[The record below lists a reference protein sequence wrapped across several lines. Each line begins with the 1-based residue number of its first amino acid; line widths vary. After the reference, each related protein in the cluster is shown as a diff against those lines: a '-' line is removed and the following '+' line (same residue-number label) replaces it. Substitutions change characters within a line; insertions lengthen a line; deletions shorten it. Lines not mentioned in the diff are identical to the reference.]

1 MAKKQGTAAKPIK
14 SADLRSSVP
23 ALVIFT
29 DIRGFTRWSEN
40 TEVFAHLSRFVSDF
54 LQIVRHHGEPQ
65 PGLVKGLGDGA
76 MIVQELTEAENQA
89 EKLLPRVLTLIAT
102 VEAEFQ
108 SLCKA
113 FGDDV
118 GQQTDLRLGWG
129 VVRGEVK
136 KLTTDYVGSNVNMA
150 ARLCDVAR
158 PWGIVLD
165 KADFPHAAKN
175 ESPRFYPQ
183 IRRLSG
189 LAEAEVW
196 VTEEIYTPFV
206 PRERLR
212 ENPEVHVAGMC
223 VEYTPQGVR
232 LLLATRKEHRELFAG
247 KIEGCGGQL
256 RVSETFAEGVIRH
269 FNLEMGIQVRV
280 LEEHHCF
287 YVIEK
292 PSRPTIPGIRFL
304 CEQVD
309 DRVPS
314 SPNHSEVRWVPE
326 EECRALPAERFPG
339 NLKDEVLRL
348 LERYKKDKQSRRK
361 AR

>member
-1 MAKKQGTAAKPIK
+1 MAKKQGVARKPFH
-14 SADLRSSVP
+14 SGDLRSSVP

-40 TEVFAHLSRFVSDF
+40 TEVFAHLNRFVSDF
-54 LQIVRHHGEPQ
+54 LQIVRRHAAQQ

-76 MIVQELTEAENQA
+76 MIVRELTEAENQA
-89 EKLLPRVLTLIAT
+89 EGLLPRVLTLIAT
-102 VEAEFQ
+102 VENDFQ

-113 FGDDV
+113 FGDEV

-136 KLTTDYVGSNVNMA
+136 KLEKDYVGSNVNKA

-165 KADFPHAAKN
+165 KADFPHAEKN
-175 ESPRFYPQ
+175 PSPRFYPQ
-183 IRRLSG
+183 TRRLSG

-196 VTEEIYTPFV
+196 VTEEIYTQFV

-223 VEYTPQGVR
+223 VADTAREVR
-232 LLLATRKEHRELFAG
+232 LLLATRKEQRELFGG
-247 KIEGCGGQL
+247 KMEGCGGQL
-256 RVSETFAEGVIRH
+256 RASETFAEGVMRH
-269 FNLEMGIQVRV
+269 FQLEMGIQVSV
-280 LEEHHCF
+280 LEEYHCF

-292 PSRPTIPGIRFL
+292 PNHPKIPGIRFL
-304 CEQVD
+304 CQQVD
-309 DRVPS
+309 NRVPS

-326 EECRALPAERFPG
+326 EEFRALPPERFPG
-339 NLKDEVLRL
+339 NLKEEVLQL

-361 AR
+361 TR